1 MAVEEKKVR
10 PINRLGTVKDVRPI
24 VDKMYQEGIEA
35 TSSGK
40 PVAWA
45 MVNWWHADPILK
57 AMDFIVIYPENYGAA
72 CAAAG
77 AAPDYLGRCEAEG
90 FPSHLCGYARNCIGY
105 TQKMIELGEVPPDAP
120 MGGMAKPSLLLGSGF
135 FCDAR
140 FKWFQAL
147 ERYWEVPVWV
157 MDIPQPKAKESLME
171 GVFNYSIKFMV
182 EELKEFVAFL
192 ERLTGRKMNWDVLS
206 EVVVT
211 QEKVLGTWHEIN
223 DLRKAVPCPMHS
235 RDFWTMMVPAFYRAG
250 EKTSLELYEKV
261 LEEVKERVANKIGA
275 IGAGTLEEEKYRLAF
290 VELPP
295 WHSLRF
301 FDRLAE
307 KGWNFVIETW
317 NYHPPPPLAELKEI
331 SDPLERIARLVYW
344 YYTNLNLNAVT
355 GGRTAGAMVE
365 AYVQYTREYK
375 LDGALI
381 HPLISCRCNAV
392 YPLHVRDV
400 LERDAIVP
408 ALVAPGDIVDLS
420 VFDEAQVLSQAD
432 AFVESMDHYRR
443 LRKEKGL
450 SY

>member
-35 TSSGK
+35 TSTGK

-57 AMDFIVIYPENYGAA
+57 AMDFTVIYPENYGAA

-120 MGGMAKPSLLLGSGF
+120 MGGMAKPMLLLSSGF

-157 MDIPQPKAKESLME
+157 MEMPQPKAKESLAE
-171 GVFNYSIKFMV
+171 GVFDYSLKFMV

-192 ERLTGRKMNWDVLS
+192 ERLAGKKMNWDVLS

-223 DLRKAVPCPMHS
+223 DLRKAIPCPMHS

-250 EKTSLELYEKV
+250 EKTSLDVYQKV
-261 LEEVKERVANKIGA
+261 LEEVKERVGNKIGA
-275 IGAGTLEEEKYRLAF
+275 IGTGTLEEEKYRLAF

-295 WHSLRF
+295 WHSMRF

-317 NYHPPPPLAELKEI
+317 NYHPPPPLPELEGI

-344 YYTNLNLNAVT
+344 YYTNPDLNAVT
-355 GGRTAGAMVE
+355 GGRSAGPMVE
-365 AYVQYTREYK
+365 PYVQYASDYK

-432 AFVESMDHYRR
+432 AFMESMEHYRK

-450 SY
+450 NY

>member
-1 MAVEEKKVR
+1 
-10 PINRLGTVKDVRPI
+10 
-24 VDKMYQEGIEA
+24 
-35 TSSGK
+35 
-40 PVAWA
+40 
-45 MVNWWHADPILK
+45 
-57 AMDFIVIYPENYGAA
+57 
-72 CAAAG
+72 
-77 AAPDYLGRCEAEG
+77 
-90 FPSHLCGYARNCIGY
+90 
-105 TQKMIELGEVPPDAP
+105 
-120 MGGMAKPSLLLGSGF
+120 
-135 FCDAR
+135 
-140 FKWFQAL
+140 
-147 ERYWEVPVWV
+147 
-157 MDIPQPKAKESLME
+157 
-171 GVFNYSIKFMV
+171 
-182 EELKEFVAFL
+182 
-192 ERLTGRKMNWDVLS
+192 MNWDVLS
-206 EVVVT
+206 EVVDT
-211 QEKVLGTWHEIN
+211 QEKVLTTWHEIN

-261 LEEVKERVANKIGA
+261 LQEVKERVTNKIGA
-275 IGAGTLEEEKYRLAF
+275 IGTGTLEEEKYRLAF

-317 NYHPPPPLAELKEI
+317 NYHPPPPLNMEGI

-344 YYTNLNLNAVT
+344 YYTNLDTSAVA

-365 AYVQYTREYK
+365 AYVQYASEYK

-400 LERDAIVP
+400 LERDAMVP
-408 ALVAPGDIVDLS
+408 SLVAPGDIVDLS

-432 AFVESMDHYRR
+432 AFVESMEHYRK

>member
-1 MAVEEKKVR
+1 
-10 PINRLGTVKDVRPI
+10 
-24 VDKMYQEGIEA
+24 
-35 TSSGK
+35 
-40 PVAWA
+40 
-45 MVNWWHADPILK
+45 
-57 AMDFIVIYPENYGAA
+57 
-72 CAAAG
+72 
-77 AAPDYLGRCEAEG
+77 
-90 FPSHLCGYARNCIGY
+90 
-105 TQKMIELGEVPPDAP
+105 
-120 MGGMAKPSLLLGSGF
+120 
-135 FCDAR
+135 
-140 FKWFQAL
+140 
-147 ERYWEVPVWV
+147 
-157 MDIPQPKAKESLME
+157 
-171 GVFNYSIKFMV
+171 
-182 EELKEFVAFL
+182 
-192 ERLTGRKMNWDVLS
+192 
-206 EVVVT
+206 
-211 QEKVLGTWHEIN
+211 
-223 DLRKAVPCPMHS
+223 
-235 RDFWTMMVPAFYRAG
+235 MMVPAFYRAG
-250 EKTSLELYEKV
+250 EKNSLELYEKV

-344 YYTNLNLNAVT
+344 YYSNLNLNAVT

-365 AYVQYTREYK
+365 AYVQYAREYK

>member
-1 MAVEEKKVR
+1 MAAEEKKVR
-10 PINRLGTVKDVRPI
+10 PINRLATVRDVRPI

-35 TSSGK
+35 TSGGK

-77 AAPDYLGRCEAEG
+77 AAPEYLSRCEAEG
-90 FPSHLCGYARNCIGY
+90 FPTHLCGYARNCIGY

-120 MGGMAKPSLLLGSGF
+120 MGGMAKPMLLLSSGF

-157 MDIPQPKAKESLME
+157 MEVPQPKAKEGLTE
-171 GVFNYSIKFMV
+171 GVFDYSIKFMI

-192 ERLTGRKMNWDVLS
+192 ERLTGKKMNWDVLS
-206 EVVVT
+206 EVVDT
-211 QEKVLGTWHEIN
+211 QEEVLTTWHEIN
-223 DLRKAVPCPMHS
+223 
-235 RDFWTMMVPAFYRAG
+235 G

-261 LEEVKERVANKIGA
+261 LQEVKERVTNKIGA
-275 IGAGTLEEEKYRLAF
+275 IGTGTLEEEKYRLAF

-317 NYHPPPPLAELKEI
+317 NYHPPPPLNLEGI

-344 YYTNLNLNAVT
+344 YYTNLDTSAVA
-355 GGRTAGAMVE
+355 GERTAGAMVE
-365 AYVQYTREYK
+365 AYVQYASEYK

-400 LERDAIVP
+400 LERHAVVP

-432 AFVESMDHYRR
+432 AFVESMEHYRK